1 MITAVFFDLY
11 GTLANFQPSR
21 FEVQSQACLEFGI
34 KITEEGTIRGY
45 KLADAYMS
53 KENSIFPISTRSKNQ
68 RDQFF
73 WEYEKLIL
81 EGNDVT
87 VSIEMAGSIWNTL
100 RKIPYKLVLFPDVV
114 PEINKIK
121 TIGIKTA
128 LISNIDSDNNNIIDE
143 LGLAQI
149 FDVTITSNKIGA
161 TKPDPIIFNAAL
173 EQTGSIPE
181 NTIHIGDQILSD
193 IQGALNS
200 GIKPILIDRDRNHI
214 GYTEHPRIESL
225 SELHRFIGEI

>member
-11 GTLANFQPSR
+11 GTLAGFQPSR
-21 FEVQSQACLEFGI
+21 FEVQSQACLKFGI
-34 KITEEGTIRGY
+34 KITQEGTISGY
-45 KLADAYMS
+45 KLADAYMA
-53 KENSIFPISTRSKNQ
+53 KENSIMPINTRGKNK

-81 EGNDVT
+81 KGSDVT
-87 VSIEMAGSIWNTL
+87 ISTRMAGKIWNTL
-100 RKIPYKLVLFPDVV
+100 KTIPYKLVLFPDVIR
-114 PEINKIK
+114 EINKIK
-121 TIGIKTA
+121 SLGIKTA
-128 LISNIDSDNNNIIDE
+128 LISNIDSDSNNIVDE
-143 LGLAQI
+143 LGLSQI
-149 FDVTITSNKIGA
+149 FDVTITSNEIGA
-161 TKPDPIIFNAAL
+161 AKPDPVIFNAAL

-200 GIKPILIDRDRNHI
+200 GIKPILIDRDRNYV

-225 SELHRFIGEI
+225 SNLHRFISDM